1 MQKYLFH
8 LIAKFHSV
16 FLALFLD
23 FFPMSCANDATFT
36 QHFHLLC
43 LLVCMCAL
51 HVHRVS
57 AWGPWVAG
65 TSVSLYIACMWFQDA
80 CTVIS
85 SYPNKC
91 LVPL

>member
-51 HVHRVS
+51 HVR
-57 AWGPWVAG
+57 
-65 TSVSLYIACMWFQDA
+65 SVSLGPLGSWYLCFFVYSLHVVSGCMY
-80 CTVIS
+80 C
-85 SYPNKC
+85 N
-91 LVPL
+91 